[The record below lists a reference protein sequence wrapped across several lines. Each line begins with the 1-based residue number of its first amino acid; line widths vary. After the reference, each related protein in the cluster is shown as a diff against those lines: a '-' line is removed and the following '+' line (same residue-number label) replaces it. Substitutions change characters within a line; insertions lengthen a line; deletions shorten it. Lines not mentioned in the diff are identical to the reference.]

1 MIFYAADKGAAL
13 YSNGKF
19 FRYSNNI
26 FTNNQAKTGQSVC
39 VEGPYYSLFSGWDNN
54 TYENNSYLDYGGNA
68 DYTIKP
74 HIIRG
79 MIKIVSIKSIK
90 SPNKKTIITSNNK
103 EIPLNNNQLTLG
115 VLNQIFNQ
123 NFTNGHLLVYID
135 GKLVFNATTTDDL
148 SQLIYNLLDLLSGNH
163 EIKVEFTDNEGNTNT
178 FKENINIE

>member
-1 MIFYAADKGAAL
+1 
-13 YSNGKF
+13 
-19 FRYSNNI
+19 
-26 FTNNQAKTGQSVC
+26 
-39 VEGPYYSLFSGWDNN
+39 
-54 TYENNSYLDYGGNA
+54 
-68 DYTIKP
+68 
-74 HIIRG
+74 
-79 MIKIVSIKSIK
+79 MIKIVSINPIK

-103 EIPLNNNQLTLG
+103 EIPITNNQLTLG

-163 EIKVEFTDNEGNTNT
+163 EIKVEFTDNENQTNT